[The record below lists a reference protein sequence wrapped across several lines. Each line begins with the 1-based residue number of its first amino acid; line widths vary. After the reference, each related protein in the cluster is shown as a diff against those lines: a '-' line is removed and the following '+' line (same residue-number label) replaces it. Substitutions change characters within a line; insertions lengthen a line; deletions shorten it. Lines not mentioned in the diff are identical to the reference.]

1 LTDFRERIRP
11 SIPFRQQP
19 LERWRDQL
27 ADNTLLRV
35 ANAKHPIP
43 QRAPRPWNLSAKV
56 TRTSN
61 GKGKGANVANVCWRT
76 L

>member
-1 LTDFRERIRP
+1 DFRQRIRP

-27 ADNTLLRV
+27 ADNTLLSV

-43 QRAPRPWNLSAKV
+43 ERAPRPWNMSAKG